1 MNLNLKDSLK
11 YSSGGITSKVIHKSE
26 KSNVTLFLMAAGTD
40 LSEHTATKEG
50 LVYVIEGK
58 GTFVLDGKLIKI
70 LPGTFIAMSKNTP
83 HSLEAEE
90 NTAFLLTLVN

>member
-1 MNLNLKDSLK
+1 
-11 YSSGGITSKVIHKSE
+11 
-26 KSNVTLFLMAAGTD
+26 MAAGTD

-50 LVYVIEGK
+50 LIYVIEGK
-58 GTFVLDGKLIKI
+58 GTFVLNGEKIKM
-70 LPGTFIAMSKNTP
+70 LPGTFITMSKNAP